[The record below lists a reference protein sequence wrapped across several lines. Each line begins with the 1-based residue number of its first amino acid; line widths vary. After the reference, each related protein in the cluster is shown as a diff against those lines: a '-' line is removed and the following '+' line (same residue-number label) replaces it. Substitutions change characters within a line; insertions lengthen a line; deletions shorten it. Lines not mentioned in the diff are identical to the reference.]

1 MRQGSKL
8 VGYIQR
14 QWFSKVN
21 EVSNPSVR
29 VVTIEEQSG
38 LGSISPM
45 VSLETN
51 PYPHNAMMTFCR
63 ESKCKSRAELAK
75 LAWAIM
81 PRCSFA
87 YSKKKSRVLGIN
99 HQLQSVILVSFFSL

>member
-1 MRQGSKL
+1 M
-8 VGYIQR
+8 GYIQR
-14 QWFSKVN
+14 RWVSKVN

-51 PYPHNAMMTFCR
+51 PYPHNAIMTFCR

-87 YSKKKSRVLGIN
+87 
-99 HQLQSVILVSFFSL
+99 SVKIQIFSQTNVKMLRLFFVFTTI

>member
-29 VVTIEEQSG
+29 VVTIEEHSG

-51 PYPHNAMMTFCR
+51 PYPHNAIKTFCR

-75 LAWAIM
+75 LA
-81 PRCSFA
+81 
-87 YSKKKSRVLGIN
+87 
-99 HQLQSVILVSFFSL
+99 